1 MPHPL
6 LEAMLCEQFHCLPS
20 ALDEEDAPRLLQGLE
35 ALALYQ
41 ALRRL
46 QRGEKLS
53 REEHETVGEVLEWER
68 REG

>member
-35 ALALYQ
+35 ALSLYQ

-53 REEHETVGEVLEWER
+53 REEREMVGEVLEWER